1 MTDTRE
7 NLRNSGGEP
16 MVSAEYHSLAT
27 DRAPDELNQAVL
39 HSSRKALGRR
49 PSPGWRSAWLR
60 PVASAAVIALSLT
73 VILEFNDVGNPQPTL
88 TSGDEINPFGN
99 SPDVFREAVDNAAE
113 QLREAEVA
121 ASRASQNSVPDEP
134 PAMDSGANLEQTTLL
149 PIDGG
154 CNAAQ
159 RSTMTTWWQCI
170 ESLESRGASALAEQ
184 ELAALLGSYPAFV
197 EPGQ

>member
-7 NLRNSGGEP
+7 NLRNDGGEP
-16 MVSAEYHSLAT
+16 MVSAEYRSLAT

-39 HSSRKALGRR
+39 HSSRKALGSRLS
-49 PSPGWRSAWLR
+49 PSWRSAWFR
-60 PVASAAVIALSLT
+60 PVASAAVIALSLA
-73 VILEFNDVGNPQPTL
+73 VILEFNEVGNPESPL
-88 TSGDEINPFGN
+88 ASGDEARQIEN
-99 SPDVFREAVDNAAE
+99 SPDVFREAADSAAG
-113 QLREAEVA
+113 QLRDAEAT

-134 PAMDSGANLEQTTLL
+134 PAMDSGANFDQTTLA
-149 PIDGG
+149 PVDGG

-159 RSTMTTWWQCI
+159 RSTMTTWWECI